1 MQLIF
6 IFGGSLHMCDQSHP
20 GSLRSCKMGVCKSN
34 IFGDLLQSSSS
45 LPTVARR
52 RRRLSELSGSLE
64 KYQLIFFLWAVGMTN
79 VGGLVTPET
88 ILSDIG
94 GMIPDP
100 LKGASN
106 EDKVDVTWH
115 ELRVQGGSLNEL
127 FIDVIG

>member
-1 MQLIF
+1 
-6 IFGGSLHMCDQSHP
+6 
-20 GSLRSCKMGVCKSN
+20 MGVSKSN

-100 LKGASN
+100 LKGPSN
-106 EDKVDVTWH
+106 KDKVHVTRDKP
-115 ELRVQGGSLNEL
+115 RVQGASLNEPL
-127 FIDVIG
+127 IDVIG